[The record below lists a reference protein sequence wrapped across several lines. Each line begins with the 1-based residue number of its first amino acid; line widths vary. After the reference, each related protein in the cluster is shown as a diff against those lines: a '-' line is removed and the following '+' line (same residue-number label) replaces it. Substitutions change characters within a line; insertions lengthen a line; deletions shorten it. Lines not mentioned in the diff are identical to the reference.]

1 MHDAEVIA
9 LLTDVELQE
18 TLNRGRGREGKVYI
32 CPERSCKHHDPRYH
46 SNKETLRQKI
56 RQWRICPEKNW
67 KCPKCLKKY
76 AVETEAEETDAK
88 EHLFVGERG
97 IKRCVNYSV

>member
-9 LLTDVELQE
+9 LLPDVELQE
-18 TLNRGRGREGKVYI
+18 TLNRGRGREGKVFI
-32 CPERSCKHHDPRYH
+32 CPERSCKHHDPKQALGDITAIKKHYARKH
-46 SNKETLRQKI
+46 GL
-56 RQWRICPEKNW
+56 EKNW

-76 AVETEAEETDAK
+76 AEETDAK